1 MVESTILVKEELL
14 LRRKNM
20 AKYPPNNSNNDELE
34 NNDDE
39 DEHYENKTQKKSKK
53 VNINTIRE
61 GVYCQNYFN
70 EGCFTKEC
78 KLLMKFCRICKASDH
93 NMD

>member
-1 MVESTILVKEELL
+1 MVESAILVEEELL
-14 LRRKNM
+14 VRWKNM
-20 AKYPPNNSNNDELE
+20 ARYHPNNFDSDELE
-34 NNDDE
+34 DNNDE
-39 DEHYENKTQKKSKK
+39 DEHYENKTKKKFKK

-78 KLLMKFCRICKASDH
+78 KLLMKFC
-93 NMD
+93 